1 MMIDLTGKV
10 ALVTGAT
17 KMKGLGKAVS
27 DKLVSAGATVV
38 VTGRSKSMPGAE
50 EVVASL
56 KAAGGN
62 AMAVE
67 VDVAHQ
73 DQIDAAVAKVTEA
86 HGGVDILV
94 NNAGIGAGSPSLLEN
109 TERDWDA
116 NYAVNVKGTFNLC
129 AGVIPSMEARGGG
142 SIVNV
147 ASLAGIG
154 ASVGMPYP
162 YIATKHAIVG
172 ATKALALEF
181 ASKGIRANVVAP
193 GAIATDMLQT
203 AYEAIAAANN
213 ISVEEAAALEN
224 SSIPIGRPAEP
235 AEIADVIAWLA
246 SPMSAY
252 VTGIAVPIA
261 GGMSAGI

>member
-1 MMIDLTGKV
+1 MSDLSGKV

-17 KMKGLGKAVS
+17 KMKGLGKAVA
-27 DKLVSAGATVV
+27 DKLIAAGATVV
-38 VTGRSKSMPGAE
+38 VTGREKSMPGAE

-56 KAAGGN
+56 KAAGGD
-62 AMAVE
+62 AMAVA
-67 VDVAHQ
+67 VDVSYQ
-73 DQIDAAVAKVTEA
+73 DQIDAAVAKIKEA

-94 NNAGIGAGSPSLLEN
+94 NNAGIGAGSPNLLEN
-109 TERDWDA
+109 TDRDWDA
-116 NYAVNVKGTFNLC
+116 NYAVNVKGAFNLC

-154 ASVGMPYP
+154 ASVGMPYS

-213 ISVEEAAALEN
+213 ISVEEAAKLEN
-224 SSIPIGRPAEP
+224 SGIPMGRPADP
-235 AEIADVIAWLA
+235 GEIADTIVWLA
-246 SPMSAY
+246 GPASSY
-252 VTGIAVPIA
+252 VTGITVPIA

>member
-1 MMIDLTGKV
+1 MIDLSGKV

-17 KMKGLGKAVS
+17 KMKGLGKAVA
-27 DKLVSAGATVV
+27 DKLIASGATVV
-38 VTGRSKSMPGAE
+38 VTGREKSMPGAE
-50 EVVASL
+50 EVVESL
-56 KAAGGN
+56 KSEGGN
-62 AMAVE
+62 AMAVA
-67 VDVAHQ
+67 VDVAYQ
-73 DQIDAAVAKVTEA
+73 DQIDAAVAAVTDS

-109 TERDWDA
+109 TERDWDS

-129 AGVIPSMEARGGG
+129 AGVIPSMQARGGG

-203 AYEAIAAANN
+203 AYEAIASANN
-213 ISVEEAAALEN
+213 ISVEEAAKLEN
-224 SSIPIGRPAEP
+224 SGIPMGRPAEP
-235 AEIADVIAWLA
+235 GEIADVIAWLA
-246 SPMSAY
+246 SPMSTY
-252 VTGIAVPIA
+252 VTGITVPIA

>member
-1 MMIDLTGKV
+1 MSLLSGKV

-17 KMKGLGKAVS
+17 KMKGLGKAVA
-27 DKLVSAGATVV
+27 DKLVAAGATVV
-38 VTGRSKSMPGAE
+38 VTGREKSMPGAE

-56 KAAGGN
+56 KAAGGE
-62 AMAVE
+62 AMAVA
-67 VDVAHQ
+67 VDVAFPE
-73 DQIDAAVAKVTEA
+73 QITAAVEAVKAA

-94 NNAGIGAGSPSLLEN
+94 NNAGIGAGSPNLLEN
-109 TERDWDA
+109 TARDWDA
-116 NYAVNVKGTFNLC
+116 NYAVNVKGTFAMC

-162 YIATKHAIVG
+162 YIATKHALVG

-213 ISVEEAAALEN
+213 ISVEEAAKLEN
-224 SSIPIGRPAEP
+224 SGIPMGRPAEP
-235 AEIADVIAWLA
+235 GEIADTIVYLA
-246 SPMSAY
+246 SPAASY
-252 VTGIAVPIA
+252 VTGITVPIA
-261 GGMSAGI
+261 GGMAPGI

>member
-1 MMIDLTGKV
+1 MGLLSGKI

-17 KMKGLGKAVS
+17 KMKGLGKAVA
-27 DKLVSAGATVV
+27 DKLVAAGATVV
-38 VTGRSKSMPGAE
+38 VTGREKSMPGAE

-56 KAAGGN
+56 KAAGGE
-62 AMAVE
+62 AMAVS
-67 VDVAHQ
+67 VDVAFP
-73 DQIDAAVAKVTEA
+73 DQVQAAVAAVTKA
-86 HGGVDILV
+86 YGGVDVLV
-94 NNAGIGAGSPSLLEN
+94 NNAGIGAGSPNLLEN
-109 TERDWDA
+109 TDRDWDA
-116 NYAVNVKGTFNLC
+116 NYAVNVKGAFAMC
-129 AGVIPSMEARGGG
+129 AGVIPSMESRGGG

-162 YIATKHAIVG
+162 YIATKHALVG

-193 GAIATDMLQT
+193 GAIATDMLQA

-213 ISVEEAAALEN
+213 ISVDEAAALEN
-224 SSIPIGRPAEP
+224 SGIPIGRPAEP
-235 AEIADVIAWLA
+235 SEIADTIVYLA
-246 SPMSAY
+246 SPASGY
-252 VTGIAVPIA
+252 VTGITVPIA